1 MLIVMKKG
9 KEGDMIGRVRGVTLA
24 GMVWKI
30 NSLKKGSLGLR
41 QVNAWERSLQSREN
55 SKRKMFKRRMSFTHL
70 KKRQKAGVTEA

>member
-1 MLIVMKKG
+1 MKKG
-9 KEGDMIGRVRGVTLA
+9 KEGDMIGRVQGVTLA

-30 NSLKKGSLGLR
+30 NFLKKGSLGLR
-41 QVNAWERSLQSREN
+41 QVNAWERSLQSGEN